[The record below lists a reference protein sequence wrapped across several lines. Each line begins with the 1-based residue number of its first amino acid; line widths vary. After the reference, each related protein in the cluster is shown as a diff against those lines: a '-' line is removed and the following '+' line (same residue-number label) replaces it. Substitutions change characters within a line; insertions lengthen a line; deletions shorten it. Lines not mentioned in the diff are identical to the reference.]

1 MKYVIFSI
9 ARSNRFKKIR
19 VIPNSMQID
28 AKDFTYATSVGRQIE
43 YGRAGDCYSNSKED
57 CRKGQFKINLDG
69 TNMKI
74 DGRPQWKATGT
85 PDDDF
90 RITQFTMS
98 PENTVVTAHCGGSC
112 SECMPAESLRL
123 KPEICYVRAQQQQ
136 QQQLIPPPVSSPG
149 KTRRSVKEKS
159 LKRDKKDA
167 TGSRWWKWWP
177 F

>member
-1 MKYVIFSI
+1 
-9 ARSNRFKKIR
+9 
-19 VIPNSMQID
+19 MQID
-28 AKDFTYATSVGRQIE
+28 SKDFTYATSVGRQMD

-69 TNMKI
+69 TNVKL

-85 PDDDF
+85 PEDDF
-90 RITQFTMS
+90 RITQFTIS

-112 SECMPAESLRL
+112 SECMPADHLRL
-123 KPEICYVRAQQQQ
+123 KPEICLATVTQQQQ
-136 QQQLIPPPVSSPG
+136 QVLVPPPVSSPV
-149 KTRRSVKEKS
+149 KTRRSVKGS

-167 TGSRWWKWWP
+167 KENRWWKWWP